1 MIIKIFILIDIKLYI
16 VFNLNIEPKSIY
28 KSKSNAF
35 EERVLNVL
43 SLKSIDI
50 YWGDAGI
57 NWGTMRTTPIVVIFD
72 ALNIEIL

>member
-50 YWGDAGI
+50 Y
-57 NWGTMRTTPIVVIFD
+57 
-72 ALNIEIL
+72 